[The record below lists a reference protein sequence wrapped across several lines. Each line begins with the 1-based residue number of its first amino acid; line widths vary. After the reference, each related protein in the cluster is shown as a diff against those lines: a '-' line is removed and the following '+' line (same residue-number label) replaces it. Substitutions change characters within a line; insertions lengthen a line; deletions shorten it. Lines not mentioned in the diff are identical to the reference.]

1 MASTSTANTDEGWFS
16 SDITITLLQQHFT
29 LLRSHSVYD
38 TNVHACIEYV
48 EVITLEARGLRRT
61 KRKDNLIL
69 FRKAKIFPQQ
79 YFGL

>member
-16 SDITITLLQQHFT
+16 SDITIALL
-29 LLRSHSVYD
+29 HSVAPTTFGYD